1 MKSGTSLSPYN
12 SAPVSETLWSLRARS
27 LAKARKAFLRG
38 DPEGLHDLRVALRRA
53 EATAAALGR
62 RKVERASG
70 SLVRSLS
77 PLRQLEVDRNL
88 LARIRELGHVP
99 ENVSA
104 RLDTHWGAEY
114 SEGIAA
120 ATTRIA
126 RSAKRRRLER
136 KLRRLARRPADDI
149 PFRLEIERRRL
160 ESRLAPPPEDA
171 SDRRIHRYRISVKR
185 ARYLAEDLV
194 ASGVPGLESRIA
206 REKELQ
212 DALGH
217 WNDILQFREHLRET
231 REESEKKGS
240 VGLVLELDRLITA
253 LEGTVDSAR
262 REALAVAGR
271 FARVLPFLERSA

>member
-1 MKSGTSLSPYN
+1 M
-12 SAPVSETLWSLRARS
+12 SETLWSLRARS

-149 PFRLEIERRRL
+149 PFRLEIERRARR
-160 ESRLAPPPEDA
+160 SRADQC
-171 SDRRIHRYRISVKR
+171 
-185 ARYLAEDLV
+185 
-194 ASGVPGLESRIA
+194 G
-206 REKELQ
+206 
-212 DALGH
+212 
-217 WNDILQFREHLRET
+217 
-231 REESEKKGS
+231 
-240 VGLVLELDRLITA
+240 DRLGGIPATA
-253 LEGTVDSAR
+253 RKEC
-262 REALAVAGR
+262 AGQ
-271 FARVLPFLERSA
+271 PFDAAPQRCSKTKETENGPENP